1 MRPILSATATYNYNL
16 AKWLEEKLKPLSI
29 NEYTITDA
37 FAVADE
43 TYPFYAY
50 DEAILV
56 SYDVTALFTNVP
68 LDETINILVNKTF
81 TGDWFIKTN
90 GFTLQKDQLA
100 ELLETATTNQ
110 LFHFN
115 GELYEQTD
123 GVAMGSPLSPLIANV
138 FTCHLEGKLTRDGLM
153 SHLHK
158 RYVDDTLA
166 RMPSAAAA
174 VVFLTTLNN
183 LHSV

>member
-1 MRPILSATATYNYNL
+1 MRLFYQQPQPKITI
-16 AKWLEEKLKPLSI
+16 LKPLSI
-29 NEYTITDA
+29 NEYKITDA

-100 ELLETATTNQ
+100 ELLKTATTNQ

-123 GVAMGSPLSPLIANV
+123 GVAMGSL
-138 FTCHLEGKLTRDGLM
+138 
-153 SHLHK
+153 
-158 RYVDDTLA
+158 
-166 RMPSAAAA
+166 
-174 VVFLTTLNN
+174 
-183 LHSV
+183 